1 MKDRGNFPRIGS
13 VLYLLIDGWR
23 REREGFR
30 KGIVESSDEKREA
43 NVTRWMEEGFEAKIK
58 KDREQRRME
67 GESL

>member
-1 MKDRGNFPRIGS
+1 MVIS
-13 VLYLLIDGWR
+13 QGWGASSTYSSAAGGE